1 MNYTLPYYA
10 DLGSISDLYHGIQI
24 SPIANIFK
32 EILLIWIL
40 PEQLKSPAQL
50 KG

>member
-1 MNYTLPYYA
+1 VNYTLRYYA

-24 SPIANIFK
+24 SPIGNNFT

-40 PEQLKSPAQL
+40 PEQLKSPRA
-50 KG
+50 